1 MDIIELNKHIV
12 EEISDADYQSPM
24 LDLSPFPEVP
34 VLELLKSEPR
44 QSVADM
50 VSDLLAA

>member
-1 MDIIELNKHIV
+1 MDIIEFKKHIA
-12 EEISDADYQSPM
+12 EEISDADYKSPM

-34 VLELLKSEPR
+34 VLELLKAESR

>member
-1 MDIIELNKHIV
+1 MNVIELNKHIV
-12 EEISDADYQSPM
+12 EEISDSDYQSPM

-34 VLELLKSEPR
+34 VLELLKAEPR

-50 VSDLLAA
+50 VSNLLAA